1 MVDSS
6 NRLEAVFKA
15 VGNLSAP
22 IRPTRNTIKMCR
34 NRSPIFCVSHGRHM
48 VEYFA
53 LLTETSPG
61 AYTCEG
67 FPWCLPVHSD
77 PRDPQKTAK
86 RKHGKEVC
94 RKCVHEN
101 QEAYDIYAKEQKEK
115 AEIIAQTE
123 QCPIQTQTPKKQ
135 REKTSNPNRSPKCK
149 QTQTPSSPKSN
160 HQPTPQHPKLN
171 QTTPAAPSKP
181 NQGLQKTS
189 PKKVSK
195 IPQFKALK
203 STRSKHD
210 RLRRVANYVNKSVS
224 DFVKDSKNQLEIKD
238 FQIGKIPV
246 VVDGEKFNL
255 VLNGTINPEELE
267 KTVLAADLTRTSRRQ
282 YETLAAAQPDMQRSQ
297 QVRNIKKLM
306 NEEVEQKIPLYPI
319 KRNGEVIGYHRKLS
333 EMLPLVAS
341 LYDLKGKDIKIK
353 ISGDGRKCGR
363 RRDQVVILLDFVC
376 QAALMLTLP
385 SLYSGCVERQ
395 RGLPRVQNLLK
406 RPHH

>member
-1 MVDSS
+1 MGFCGKDSC
-6 NRLEAVFKA
+6 LIAVWASLIFKKT
-15 VGNLSAP
+15 
-22 IRPTRNTIKMCR
+22 IRCR

-135 REKTSNPNRSPKCK
+135 REKTSNPNRSPKYLQIQSSPSPKPTSTPRKTREKTPNPNRSPKCK

-255 VLNGTINPEELE
+255 VLNGTINPEE
-267 KTVLAADLTRTSRRQ
+267 V
-282 YETLAAAQPDMQRSQ
+282 
-297 QVRNIKKLM
+297 
-306 NEEVEQKIPLYPI
+306 
-319 KRNGEVIGYHRKLS
+319 
-333 EMLPLVAS
+333 
-341 LYDLKGKDIKIK
+341 
-353 ISGDGRKCGR
+353 
-363 RRDQVVILLDFVC
+363 
-376 QAALMLTLP
+376 
-385 SLYSGCVERQ
+385 
-395 RGLPRVQNLLK
+395 
-406 RPHH
+406 